1 MFLEKFTPLAKILHC
16 RRQWRHWQISPL
28 FVGSTHANSGEVLWG
43 RPRLPSRQDN
53 LHCRF
58 CGKVLF
64 SLSLSMIFILLR
76 QHMVI
81 FLSFPLSLSLS
92 NSEWLKTTYCYCS
105 VDFISE
111 QWIHIVNSNYNH
123 FRFLV
128 ILNSSVNF
136 MIYCL
141 VITTFLCE
149 PL

>member
-1 MFLEKFTPLAKILHC
+1 MRPKEVTLVSRTQPSGPLCLWQCLDLIPPDFQVKTFTLSISPNFNSFSDKNTKKWVKMEKYTPLAKILHC

-64 SLSLSMIFILLR
+64 PLSLSMIFILLR

-81 FLSFPLSLSLS
+81 FF
-92 NSEWLKTTYCYCS
+92 
-105 VDFISE
+105 VIS
-111 QWIHIVNSNYNH
+111 
-123 FRFLV
+123 
-128 ILNSSVNF
+128 
-136 MIYCL
+136 
-141 VITTFLCE
+141 TFTLTF
-149 PL
+149 